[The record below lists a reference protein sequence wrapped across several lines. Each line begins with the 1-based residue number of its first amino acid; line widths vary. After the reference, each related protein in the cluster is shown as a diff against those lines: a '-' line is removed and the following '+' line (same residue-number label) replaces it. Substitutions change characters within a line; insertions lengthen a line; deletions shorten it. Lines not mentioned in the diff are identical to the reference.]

1 MSDWTAEFLK
11 SYLSDKSID
20 KNTRI
25 ALGRVIQ
32 DELKFY
38 GDKDRGLQQKIYE
51 VIDGVAQLINS
62 QKDDQ

>member
-38 GDKDRGLQQKIYE
+38 GDKDRGLQKIYE